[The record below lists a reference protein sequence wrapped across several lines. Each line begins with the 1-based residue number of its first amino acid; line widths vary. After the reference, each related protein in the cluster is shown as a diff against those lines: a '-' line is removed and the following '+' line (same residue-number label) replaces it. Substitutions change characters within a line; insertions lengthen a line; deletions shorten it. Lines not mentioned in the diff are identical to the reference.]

1 MRLLILACAFA
12 FQTFLSAQAQVLWR
26 AADHVT
32 PGGLAFRYVQLPR
45 GQTQAIQF
53 GWKDG
58 FAARQPNGK
67 GIAVFGPALIMQGP
81 KGASRTEFVEDVKDA
96 QAQLYLASTPQHT
109 IGGVFAPPDKFAAAL
124 NLMAK
129 TLADPAMDAARL
141 EDLRKAHLAAIA
153 QAARQPILIANRVGA
168 HFLWD
173 EGPMLGWT
181 KEDPANFT
189 ATSLAQIEDWRRS
202 VLTRKGL
209 VIAAAG
215 PASADE
221 AAVQIDKLFAGLPVT
236 GAELPEPIFA
246 RKEVSGAVLIEADVA
261 QTMLL
266 IGGWSAFENGKEQTM
281 AFISARALQAR
292 LHREVRE
299 KLGATYGVT
308 AQTVSL
314 ISQPVVFSMNSM
326 VAHERAI
333 EALDVIRK
341 EHQRFLVDGLSQ
353 NELDSERQRLSTEY
367 NESMRRPPAVAT
379 LLRGAL
385 FDGQTPDYIE
395 NFLHYIAA
403 FSLVEVNAILKKRLA
418 GKPIATIVVAPRG
431 AGFSD
436 FCLIQEVEKAKTC
449 PALR

>member
-1 MRLLILACAFA
+1 MRLFILAFA
-12 FQTFLSAQAQVLWR
+12 FVFQTLFSADAQVLWR

-45 GQTQAIQF
+45 GQTQSIQF

-81 KGASRTEFVEDVKDA
+81 KGVSRTEFMEDVKDA

-109 IGGVFAPPDKFAAAL
+109 IGGVFAPPNKFDAAL
-124 NLMAK
+124 DLMAE
-129 TLADPAMDAARL
+129 TLANPAMDAARL
-141 EDLRKAHLAAIA
+141 EDIRKVHLAAVA
-153 QAARQPILIANRVGA
+153 QAARQPLLIANRVGA
-168 HFLWD
+168 HFLWE

-189 ATSLAQIEDWRRS
+189 ATSLVQIEDWRRS

-221 AAVQIDKLFAGLPVT
+221 AAAQIDELFAGLPVT
-236 GAELPEPIFA
+236 DAELPVPIFS
-246 RKEVSGAVLIEADVA
+246 RKEASGAILIEADVA

-266 IGGWSAFENGKEQTM
+266 IGGWSAFESGTEQSM
-281 AFISARALQAR
+281 AVLSALALQAR
-292 LHREVRE
+292 LHRELRE
-299 KLGATYGVT
+299 KLGATYGAS

-333 EALDVIRK
+333 EALDVMRR
-341 EHQRFLVDGLSQ
+341 EHQKFLVDGLSQ
-353 NELDSERQRLSTEY
+353 NELDSERQRLTTEF
-367 NESMRRPPAVAT
+367 NEIIRRPPAVAA
-379 LLRGAL
+379 LLRDAL
-385 FDGQTPDYIE
+385 FDGQPPDYIE
-395 NFLHYIAA
+395 TFPQRLAT
-403 FSLVEVNAILKKRLA
+403 FSLGEVNAILKKRLA
-418 GKPIATIVVAPRG
+418 GKAVATVVVAPRG
-431 AGFSD
+431 TGFSD
-436 FCLIQEVEKAKTC
+436 FCLIREVEAAKNC